1 MPEAEKGCGVKLQVR
16 NVGPSGPRAPPAHS
30 DKHYSIAT
38 SHQNIPH
45 LGRAA
50 QRKTGV
56 GTSLK
61 ARELGKGYPVNPGKT
76 LSFPLPFN
84 LAPTSIPQ
92 GRD

>member
-16 NVGPSGPRAPPAHS
+16 NVGLSTPRAPPAHS
-30 DKHYSIAT
+30 DKHSSIAT
-38 SHQNIPH
+38 SHQNVPH

-61 ARELGKGYPVNPGKT
+61 ARELGKGYPVNPGKA
-76 LSFPLPFN
+76 LPFPLPFN
-84 LAPTSIPQ
+84 LAPTSIPK